1 MPGQPGPALA
11 VALVAL
17 LAIAVGAS
25 WWGGLRRE
33 RQISTAALRA
43 TVQLA
48 VVAVVITAVLGRVV
62 WSILFGV
69 FMLGI
74 ATVTSARRIGA
85 PRAWLWVGLAITAG
99 IGPTLAMI
107 FVSGAVPFTGAAIV
121 PVAGI
126 IIGGAMTASSL
137 TGRRVF
143 AALRDEYGTVEAG
156 LSLGLLRSQAI
167 DEVIERHLP
176 EALVPGLDQTRT
188 VGLVTLPGAFVGVLL
203 GGGTPLQAGAAQLL
217 VLVGLLAAQ
226 TTTVVVASRL
236 VRSGRLLPA
245 DLAERL
251 PA

>member
-1 MPGQPGPALA
+1 MPAHPSPALA
-11 VALVAL
+11 VALVVL
-17 LAIAVGAS
+17 LALAVLVS
-25 WWGGLRRE
+25 WWGGLRQQ
-33 RQISTAALRA
+33 RQIATAAVRA

-48 VVAVVITAVLGRVV
+48 VVASVITAVLGHLG
-62 WSILFGV
+62 WSVLFGV
-69 FMLGI
+69 LMLGV
-74 ATVTSARRIGA
+74 ATVTSSRRIGA
-85 PRAWLWVGLAITAG
+85 TRCWPWVGLAIAG
-99 IGPTLAMI
+99 VVPTLAVI
-107 FVSGAVPFTGAAIV
+107 FASGAVPFTGASLV

-143 AALRDEYGTVEAG
+143 ASLRDEFGTLEAG
-156 LSLGLLRSQAI
+156 LSLGLPRPLAV
-167 DEVIERHLP
+167 DEVIGRHLP

-203 GGGTPLQAGAAQLL
+203 GGGTPVQAGAAQLL

-226 TTTVVVASRL
+226 TITVVLASRF

-245 DLAERL
+245 DLADRL